1 MTKSKMK
8 KLAMAMGVVLGG
20 IGMAPS
26 TQAMNLATDGLGQVL
41 IFPYY
46 TVQGGW
52 ATLFNITN
60 TSDQIVAAK
69 IRFHESLNSRDV
81 FDFNIVMSPHDVWN
95 GWVANNGN
103 GPSFFTADTTCT
115 TLSAL
120 PVNLATDGVPFVSPA
135 LGTDGTLAYTGG
147 AADGGSTAVTRM
159 NEGYVEVITMAVSP
173 VPPATPPA
181 AGSALLRGAV
191 HVNGAAPTG
200 CADLATAF
208 LVWPGVGAGDPDFAT
223 LNLWFTGTTLNPL
236 KGSYNLL
243 KSSQGYTASGSPTTI
258 ANFSNNSNLLTT
270 TIPPGVVPFD
280 LSFFEPSLNSGNTGV
295 VGTDQ
300 FDVAFP
306 AVATGGVNA
315 VSELLART
323 HVINQWSRITDASNA
338 WVTATD
344 WVVTFPTKSF
354 YVDNWPTSNFSARA
368 AARAVVTPTTI
379 PVAIPAYANTPT
391 PFAQRFN
398 DNDPSLATPLRRGE
412 SCTTTL
418 PAIYNREELPKLGA
432 GISPGAGNQL
442 CYEANVLT
450 FGVPGTTGTNILNSA
465 TARGVTPLPGANGY
479 MDLPFTAVSTTN
491 IPQGL
496 PVIGFM
502 VTTRDTGNGVLNEAF
517 LIDHAY
523 SRTAPP
529 ANP

>member
-69 IRFHESLNSRDV
+69 VRFHESLNSRDV
-81 FDFNIVMSPHDVWN
+81 FDFNVVMSPRDVWN

-115 TLSAL
+115 TLSPL
-120 PVNLATDGVPFVSPA
+120 PVNLATEGVPFVSPA
-135 LGTDGTLAYTGG
+135 LGTDGTIAYTGA

-159 NEGYVEVITMAVSP
+159 NEGYVEIITMAISAE
-173 VPPATPPA
+173 PPATPVTP
-181 AGSALLRGAV
+181 GSTLLRGAL
-191 HVNGAAPTG
+191 HINGAAPTG
-200 CADLATAF
+200 CNDLAAAF
-208 LVWPGVGAGDPDFAT
+208 LTPGGGAGGTDFGT
-223 LNLWFTGTTLNPL
+223 LGLWFVTPAGLNPL

-243 KSSQGYTASGSPTTI
+243 NGAEGWTASGVPTTI
-258 ANFSNNSNLLTT
+258 ANFTTASLLTMT
-270 TIPPGVVPFD
+270 LPPNPPVVPFD
-280 LSFFEPSLNSGNTGV
+280 LSFLEPSLNSGNTAP
-295 VGTDQ
+295 VGTGQD
-300 FDVAFP
+300 DAALSVGA
-306 AVATGGVNA
+306 AAGGVNA
-315 VSELLART
+315 VSGLLART

-344 WVVTFPTKSF
+344 WVLTFPTKAF
-354 YVDNWPTSNFSARA
+354 YVDNWPASNFSARA
-368 AARAVVTPTTI
+368 AARTVPAGTTI
-379 PVAIPAYANTPT
+379 PVAVPAAFPT
-391 PFAQRFN
+391 PFTQTFDDSVPN
-398 DNDPSLATPLRRGE
+398 PVVRRGE
-412 SCTTTL
+412 SCDTMT
-418 PAIYNREELPKLGA
+418 PAVFNREEVRQLGA

-442 CYEANVLT
+442 CFEANVLT
-450 FGVPGTTGTNILNSA
+450 LGAPGTVGSNILNSA

-479 MDLPFTAVSTTN
+479 MDIPLAAASAVN

-502 VTTRDTGNGVLNEAF
+502 VTTRDTGGVLNEAF
-517 LIDHAY
+517 LVDHAY
-523 SRTAPP
+523 SRRIPP